1 MKTPIRILSLI
12 PLILI
17 MLSPACLAT
26 VSVTFLI
33 TELRNDKGGVMIGIY
48 GDEATFLKTGNEVD
62 ICKNDVPLRNRQTTV
77 VCELPSGTYAAGM
90 FHDENDNGKLD
101 TNLIGIPKEGYGF
114 PNNPK
119 ITMSL
124 PDFSEVSFT
133 VGDEPLTIEI
143 RVQY

>member
-1 MKTPIRILSLI
+1 
-12 PLILI
+12 
-17 MLSPACLAT
+17 
-26 VSVTFLI
+26 
-33 TELRNDKGGVMIGIY
+33 
-48 GDEATFLKTGNEVD
+48 
-62 ICKNDVPLRNRQTTV
+62 
-77 VCELPSGTYAAGM
+77 M